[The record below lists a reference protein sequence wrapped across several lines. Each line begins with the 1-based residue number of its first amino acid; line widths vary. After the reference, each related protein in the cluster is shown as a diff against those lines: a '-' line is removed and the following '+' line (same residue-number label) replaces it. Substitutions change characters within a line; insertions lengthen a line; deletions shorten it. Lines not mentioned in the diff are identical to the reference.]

1 MEIDSVL
8 SDTPKRTG
16 PAQPPRDPLIRYSVF
31 AALGCA
37 GVCMVFALLYIF
49 SYSLDST
56 LSFERHFD
64 AYLTSG
70 NTGNLSTVLGLH
82 MAQNRMFLQS
92 CGMVAG
98 IFFAFLGLALFLV
111 GIQGSTDATG
121 QIRDHAASLKRL
133 IPGGVIL
140 LFSMVFVGVSAMHSV
155 DFTAVPTG
163 ATAPATTPIA
173 TAAPPALT
181 PPTDPPA
188 TQSNTAP
195 TLQPAPQTSLTPSPA
210 TPAPAT
216 SAQTTPQPVAP
227 QPAQHPTATI
237 QQPTPHPTLASVNR
251 PTPAHLPAVHRF
263 QP

>member
-8 SDTPKRTG
+8 SDTPKRTTSTP
-16 PAQPPRDPLIRYSVF
+16 PARDPLIRYSVF

-37 GVCMVFALLYIF
+37 GVCMVFTLLYVF

-98 IFFAFLGLALFLV
+98 IFFAFLGLALVLV
-111 GIQGSTDATG
+111 GIQSITDATG
-121 QIRDHAASLKRL
+121 QVRDHATSIKRL
-133 IPGGVIL
+133 VPGGAIL
-140 LFSMVFVGVSAMHSV
+140 LFSMLFVGISAMHSV

-163 ATAPATTPIA
+163 VPALTAAPVA
-173 TAAPPALT
+173 TAAPPTLT
-181 PPTDPPA
+181 QPADPPA
-188 TQSNTAP
+188 TPPNTEPATQPATQSQ
-195 TLQPAPQTSLTPSPA
+195 LQPVPQTSPTS
-210 TPAPAT
+210 
-216 SAQTTPQPVAP
+216 SAQITQ
-227 QPAQHPTATI
+227 QPAQPIPATI
-237 QQPTPHPTLASVNR
+237 QQPAPHPSLALAHR
-251 PTPAHLPAVHRF
+251 PAHLPPVHRF